1 MERYFKGNLKK
12 ATMQLDKVMA
22 AEVTIIDHP
31 FAQHKLTLMRQA
43 DTSTAK
49 FRQLLKEVGMLL
61 AYEVTRDLPLKYE
74 PIKTPLAPMMA
85 PMLAPEKKMV
95 VVSIMRAGQGLLD
108 GILELMPSARVG
120 HIGLYREPTTH
131 VAIEYYFKLPHDVEQ
146 RDILVVDPMLA
157 TGNSA
162 VAAVD
167 RLKEVGPMSMKFLC
181 LLAAPEGIKHFHEQH
196 PDVPIYTAAIDEC
209 LDEHGYILPGLG
221 DAGDRLYGTK

>member
-1 MERYFKGNLKK
+1 MT
-12 ATMQLDKVMA
+12 AQ
-22 AEVTIIDHP
+22 VTVIDHP
-31 FAQHKLTLMRQA
+31 FVQHKLTLMRQA

-74 PIKTPLAPMMA
+74 EIKTPLALMKA
-85 PMLAPEKKMV
+85 PMLASEKKMV

-120 HIGLYREPTTH
+120 HIGLYREPTTYT
-131 VAIEYYFKLPHDVEQ
+131 AIEYYFKLPHDLEH
-146 RDILVVDPMLA
+146 RDVLVVDPMLA

-181 LLAAPEGIKHFHEQH
+181 LLAAPEGIQHFHEQH
-196 PDVPIYTAAIDEC
+196 PEVPIYTAAIDEK